1 VTPLRAGMVKRAD
14 ERTQNSCSPWFIEG
28 EHPMSESVEQV
39 LLPLMRDVMRVE
51 TMDELKQAF
60 FEELVAR
67 QTEAEAGAVESAAE
81 TVAAEA
87 TVEQAEVTVV
97 AADEAGEEN
106 VAHTTGTVADA
117 TTVGANGATDEA
129 ADGVKV
135 ARRRAKELNRRMRCW
150 TDGLVIGSEKFV
162 REVVSRARGV
172 PIDSAHRVMKL
183 DTGADRDDLC
193 AWRRLRASGG

>member
-1 VTPLRAGMVKRAD
+1 
-14 ERTQNSCSPWFIEG
+14 
-28 EHPMSESVEQV
+28 
-39 LLPLMRDVMRVE
+39 MRDVMRVE

-67 QTEAEAGAVESAAE
+67 QREADTAAVESATE
-81 TVAAEA
+81 TVAAVA
-87 TVEQAEVTVV
+87 KVDRTAETVV
-97 AADEAGEEN
+97 SDAEETDAVAQQTAVNANACEEEN

-117 TTVGANGATDEA
+117 TTVGANWAADEA
-129 ADGVKV
+129 ADGVKA
-135 ARRRAKELNRRMRCW
+135 ARRRAMDLNCRMRCW

-162 REVVSRARGV
+162 REVMYRARGV

-183 DTGADRDDLC
+183 DAGADRDDLC